1 MTTTTPQTLTFPRPT
16 FAKLAPHSYLLAHLN
31 TPSPTRANARLP
43 TSPRPPHTHKGSLTH
58 ANGSAV
64 IRIGDTT
71 AVCGVRGEVLLADAV
86 GYSETRLSGGAAP
99 ATAATSGTR
108 HKGGMKSTAQ
118 ELDLLVPNIELATG
132 CAPEFLPGMP
142 PSKMTQELVAR
153 VYALLHASALV
164 GDECLKIWGPVVD
177 GEDEEDEEGE
187 KEEGS
192 EVKAFWVLYIDILF
206 ISLDGN
212 AFEAAWAALLGA
224 LQDVYLP
231 AVRWA
236 EDRQAVVC
244 EDDVSSAT
252 RLELRGLPVAVG
264 FAVFRAK
271 EGAGKKGEYWVLI
284 DPDMFEEGL
293 CEETVTVLLDC
304 ATGETRL
311 IGVEKVG
318 GAMLGREQMV
328 RLIKQAEKRWVE
340 WRNVLKG

>member
-1 MTTTTPQTLTFPRPT
+1 APR
-16 FAKLAPHSYLLAHLN
+16 A
-31 TPSPTRANARLP
+31 
-43 TSPRPPHTHKGSLTH
+43 PHTHKGSLTH

-71 AVCGVRGEVLLADAV
+71 AVCGVRGEILLADAA
-86 GYSETRLSGGAAP
+86 GYSESTAAP
-99 ATAATSGTR
+99 SSSSANR

-142 PSKMTQELVAR
+142 PSKMAQELVAR

-177 GEDEEDEEGE
+177 GDEEEDEEGE
-187 KEEGS
+187 KEES
-192 EVKAFWVLYIDILF
+192 NEVKAFWVLYIDILF

-212 AFEAAWAALLGA
+212 AFEAAWASVVAA

-231 AVRWA
+231 EATWA
-236 EDRQAVVC
+236 ADRGAVVC
-244 EDDVSSAT
+244 SDLVSGAK
-252 RLELRGLPVAVG
+252 RLELRGLPIAVG
-264 FAVFRAK
+264 FAVFKAK
-271 EGAGKKGEYWVLI
+271 ETGGQYWVLI

-304 ATGETRL
+304 ASGETRL

-318 GAMLGREQMV
+318 GAVLGRKQMAG
-328 RLIKQAEKRWVE
+328 LIGQAEKRWLE
-340 WRNVLKG
+340 WSNVLKG

>member
-1 MTTTTPQTLTFPRPT
+1 MATTAPQTLTFPRPT

-31 TPSPTRANARLP
+31 PSSGNPPSRANARAP
-43 TSPRPPHTHKGSLTH
+43 TAPRPPHTHKGSLTH

-71 AVCGVRGEVLLADAV
+71 AVCGVRAEVLLADAA
-86 GYSETRLSGGAAP
+86 GYSETRASSSAP
-99 ATAATSGTR
+99 PTSSPGQGR
-108 HKGGMKSTAQ
+108 GMKSVAQ

-142 PSKMTQELVAR
+142 PSKIAQELVAR
-153 VYALLHASALV
+153 LYALLQASALV

-177 GEDEEDEEGE
+177 GDEEEDDEGE
-187 KEEGS
+187 KEEVN
-192 EVKAFWVLYIDILF
+192 EVKAFWVLYIDVLF

-212 AFEAAWAALLGA
+212 AFEAAWAAVLGA

-231 AVRWA
+231 SATWVQ
-236 EDRQAVVC
+236 DRGTVVC
-244 EDDVSSAT
+244 EDLVESAK

-271 EGAGKKGEYWVLI
+271 EAGGKGEHWVLV

-293 CEETVTVLLDC
+293 CEESVTVVIDC
-304 ATGETRL
+304 SAGETRL
-311 IGVEKVG
+311 IGVEKAG
-318 GAMLGREQMV
+318 GAVVGRGEMGG
-328 RLIKQAEKRWVE
+328 LIKQAEKRWAE

>member
-1 MTTTTPQTLTFPRPT
+1 MATTTPQQTLTFPRPT
-16 FAKLAPHSYLLAHLN
+16 FAKLAPHSYLLAHLA
-31 TPSPTRANARLP
+31 PSPSTRANARAP
-43 TSPRPPHTHKGSLTH
+43 TAARPPHTHKGSLTH

-71 AVCGVRGEVLLADAV
+71 AVCGVRGEVLLADDA
-86 GYSETRLSGGAAP
+86 GYSETRTG
-99 ATAATSGTR
+99 TSSSSAQR

-132 CAPEFLPGMP
+132 CAPDFLPGMP
-142 PSKMTQELVAR
+142 PSKMAQELVAR

-177 GEDEEDEEGE
+177 GDEEEDEEGE
-187 KEEGS
+187 KEEVN

-212 AFEAAWAALLGA
+212 AFEAAWAAVVAA

-231 AVRWA
+231 SAKWVQ
-236 EDRQAVVC
+236 DRGQVVC
-244 EDDVSSAT
+244 SDLVEGAK
-252 RLELRGLPVAVG
+252 RLVLRGLPVAVG
-264 FAVFRAK
+264 FAVFKAK
-271 EGAGKKGEYWVLI
+271 ETGEKKGGEYWVLI

-293 CEETVTVLLDC
+293 CEETITVLLDC
-304 ATGETRL
+304 AAGETRL

-318 GAMLGREQMV
+318 GAVLGRKQMGG
-328 RLIKQAEKRWVE
+328 LIGMAEKRWKE
-340 WRNVLKG
+340 WSNVLKG

>member
-1 MTTTTPQTLTFPRPT
+1 
-16 FAKLAPHSYLLAHLN
+16 
-31 TPSPTRANARLP
+31 
-43 TSPRPPHTHKGSLTH
+43 THKGSLTH

-71 AVCGVRGEVLLADAV
+71 AVCGVRAEVLLADAA
-86 GYSETRLSGGAAP
+86 GYSEVRAASSAAPQGGAA
-99 ATAATSGTR
+99 
-108 HKGGMKSTAQ
+108 GMKSVAQ
-118 ELDLLVPNIELATG
+118 ELDLLVPNVELATG
-132 CAPEFLPGMP
+132 CAPDFLPGMP
-142 PSKMTQELVAR
+142 PSKMAQELVAR

-177 GEDEEDEEGE
+177 GDEEEDEEGE
-187 KEEGS
+187 KEEVS
-192 EVKAFWVLYIDILF
+192 EVKAFWVLYIDVLF

-212 AFEAAWAALLGA
+212 AFEAAWAAVLGA

-231 AVRWA
+231 SAKWVQ
-236 EDRQAVVC
+236 DRGRVVC
-244 EDDVSSAT
+244 EDLVEGAR

-264 FAVFRAK
+264 FCVFRAK
-271 EGAGKKGEYWVLI
+271 EAGAKGDYWVLV

-304 ATGETRL
+304 AAGETRL

-318 GAMLGREQMV
+318 GTVLGRKEMAG
-328 RLIKQAEKRWVE
+328 LIGMAEKRWKE